1 MRAAWFALVA
11 CLALVLGARSSLAAF
26 AVPPIQGHVTD
37 TAGVLKPEDRI
48 ELEQKLADDMARSG
62 AEIAVFVV
70 GSLDGQSIE
79 DVAYT
84 TFNTWR
90 VGRASLDNGVLLVIA
105 PRERR
110 IRIETG
116 KGVGG
121 VLTDLQASDII
132 EHRIAPRLREGRYR
146 DAIADG
152 TDAIAESLGAQPTP
166 DITADAPLVFL
177 GIAVFAVAIVV
188 VLLRRGFGAPLL
200 WWWLAVT
207 GRRRGMGG
215 RGAGGGGGYSW
226 GGGRSG
232 GGGASGGW

>member
-1 MRAAWFALVA
+1 MRAALLSLVV
-11 CLALVLGARSSLAAF
+11 CFALVLGAGKALAAF
-26 AVPPIQGHVTD
+26 VVPPIQGHVTD
-37 TAGVLKPEDRI
+37 TAGVLDEADRA
-48 ELEQKLADDMARSG
+48 ELERRLTDHMTRSG

-70 GSLDGQSIE
+70 GSLEGQSIE

-84 TFNTWR
+84 TFDTWR
-90 VGRASLDNGVLLVIA
+90 VGRASLDNGVLLVLA

-121 VLTDLQASDII
+121 QLTDLQASDII

-152 TDAIAESLGAQPTP
+152 TDAIAEALGAQPTQEVP
-166 DITADAPLVFL
+166 TPFPLLYL
-177 GIAVFAVAIVV
+177 GIPIALVV
-188 VLLRRGFGAPLL
+188 IALALLRFGFGMPVFWWLLGAAGRGRGFG
-200 WWWLAVT
+200 
-207 GRRRGMGG
+207 GG
-215 RGAGGGGGYSW
+215 RPRSGGYSG

-232 GGGASGGW
+232 GGGASGSW